1 MIKIKKLC
9 SLTILRIILL
19 LFLTPSFLACNSFS
33 ESKHLEVIG
42 GQKEIVKLEETQID
56 CLKPVNRS
64 EIYNIAKS
72 ILDKQENEE
81 IWNLHELDTTEF
93 FVTDDYFTNPK
104 TKTRLVLIGG
114 IAGLSAGT
122 EDNMLLLFSCA
133 DSLKVI
139 FSAQWGD
146 FAQSDIKDVNGDGIK
161 EIIYQSSMMW
171 MGECNDSYSIFNFL
185 DGNQNVLFSANS
197 FSILGCG
204 LENLSDRYKKGD
216 TLEIKSDCSL
226 TKVNNKYN
234 VKNIQTIKVHN
245 GGRTDEEI
253 EKKLIEIRDTLN
265 MQF

>member
-19 LFLTPSFLACNSFS
+19 LFLTPSFFACNSFS
-33 ESKHLEVIG
+33 ESKTLEVLG
-42 GQKEIVKLEETQID
+42 SQKEIMKPEEFRTD
-56 CLKPVNRS
+56 CLKPVNKS
-64 EIYNIAKS
+64 DIYNIAKS
-72 ILDKQENEE
+72 ILDKKENEE

-104 TKTRLVLIGG
+104 IKTRLVLIGG

-122 EDNMLLLFSCA
+122 EDNMLLLFSCT
-133 DSLKVI
+133 DSLQVI
-139 FSAQWGD
+139 FAAQWGD
-146 FAQSDIKDVNGDGIK
+146 FTQSDIKDINGDGIK

-185 DGNQNVLFSANS
+185 DGKQNVLFFASS

-204 LENLSDRYKKGD
+204 LENLSERYKKGD
-216 TLEIKSDCSL
+216 TLETKSDCSL
-226 TKVNNKYN
+226 TEVNNKYI

-245 GGRTDEEI
+245 GGKTDEEI
-253 EKKLIEIRDTLN
+253 ERKLFEIRDTII
-265 MQF
+265 MKF